1 MKDAYETRR
10 KCKNDRSAQIE
21 ERAAKE
27 SAAKLFN
34 ADRSRRVLRAWR
46 SWKASTSSQ
55 RRPAVPFPSPFS
67 RVFLRVHARNQ
78 PLFMYNA
85 LWERG
90 SKRER
95 EKKKG
100 IELIFREILIDIF
113 VGIKYIIFRETKR
126 SSRERDSKVFFNRI
140 CFERKKENVRDKK
153 ILLLF
158 FKGEFREGKKKKI
171 IFISFRYRNNSSRMY

>member
-1 MKDAYETRR
+1 MQEWSLCSDRRARGQGIGREIIQRGSIEAGFTRLTQL
-10 KCKNDRSAQIE
+10 KSLDVLPAS
-21 ERAAKE
+21 
-27 SAAKLFN
+27 
-34 ADRSRRVLRAWR
+34 SRC
-46 SWKASTSSQ
+46 
-55 RRPAVPFPSPFS
+55 PFPLPLLPRFSPRAREKS
-67 RVFLRVHARNQ
+67 ASLYVQCALRTR
-78 PLFMYNA
+78 F
-85 LWERG
+85 EE
-90 SKRER
+90 RER

>member
-55 RRPAVPFPSPFS
+55 RRPAVPFPFPFS

-95 EKKKG
+95 ERKKG

-113 VGIKYIIFRETKR
+113 VGIKYIIFRETKLE
-126 SSRERDSKVFFNRI
+126 RERF
-140 CFERKKENVRDKK
+140 
-153 ILLLF
+153 
-158 FKGEFREGKKKKI
+158 
-171 IFISFRYRNNSSRMY
+171 

>member
-1 MKDAYETRR
+1 MIALLRSKSARPRNRPRNYSTRIDRGGFYAPDAAE
-10 KCKNDRSAQIE
+10 KP
-21 ERAAKE
+21 
-27 SAAKLFN
+27 
-34 ADRSRRVLRAWR
+34 
-46 SWKASTSSQ
+46 
-55 RRPAVPFPSPFS
+55 RRPPSVVPLSLSPPPSPAFFS
-67 RVFLRVHARNQ
+67 ACTREISLSLCTMRSE
-78 PLFMYNA
+78 NA
-85 LWERG
+85 VR
-90 SKRER
+90 RER

>member
-55 RRPAVPFPSPFS
+55 RRPAVPLPSPFS

-113 VGIKYIIFRETKR
+113 VGIKYIIFRETKLEK
-126 SSRERDSKVFFNRI
+126 ERF
-140 CFERKKENVRDKK
+140 
-153 ILLLF
+153 
-158 FKGEFREGKKKKI
+158 
-171 IFISFRYRNNSSRMY
+171 